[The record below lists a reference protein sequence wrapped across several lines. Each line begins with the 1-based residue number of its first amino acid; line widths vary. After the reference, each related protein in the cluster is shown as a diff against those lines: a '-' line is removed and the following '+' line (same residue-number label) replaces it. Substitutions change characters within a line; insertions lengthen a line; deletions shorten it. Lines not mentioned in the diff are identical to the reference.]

1 MTLSGNTLALDEE
14 ARISARRIFSLI
26 ANELQQVEIEFER
39 QARSNVQV
47 IAYLGDYL
55 RKSGG
60 KRVRPALTILANY
73 AVGGEGGRYNS
84 IRMATVMEFLHTATL
99 VHDDIIDKADTRR
112 NRPTVNALYGN
123 ETAVLMGDWLYMSAF
138 ETSLA
143 ERSLPILDILTSVTR
158 KMTEGEILQLT
169 LLGRADV
176 SEAQYLDVLQR
187 KTAYLFSASCEIGGI
202 LGGASETE
210 QRALREY
217 GLNLGTAFQLIDDL
231 LDFTS
236 TEAVLGK
243 ASGAD
248 LLGGKVTLPLIYLR
262 DSNPSVLEM
271 VQRVLRDGSYE
282 TVSQQELF
290 EALRSRDGRGSA
302 DGRGVD
308 GRGVDGLS
316 STDDLGSTNGLNSTN
331 SVSST
336 EGFSRDGTN
345 SLSST
350 NALERARALADEY
363 AENARAA
370 LDSLPDSEYC
380 DSLRELPSYILN
392 RDR

>member
-1 MTLSGNTLALDEE
+1 MTLSGHTLALEE
-14 ARISARRIFSLI
+14 EVRISARRIFSLI

-60 KRVRPALTILANY
+60 KRVRPALTILSNY
-73 AVGGEGGRYNS
+73 ATGGEGSRYNS

-123 ETAVLMGDWLYMSAF
+123 DAAVLMGDWLYMSAF

-169 LLGRADV
+169 LLGHADV
-176 SEAQYLDVLQR
+176 SEAQYLDVLKR
-187 KTAYLFSASCEIGGI
+187 KTAYLFSASCEIGAI
-202 LGGASETE
+202 LGGASEQQQT
-210 QRALREY
+210 ALREY

-236 TEAVLGK
+236 TEEALGK
-243 ASGAD
+243 AAGAD

-262 DSNPSVLEM
+262 EAEPSSLEM
-271 VQRVLRDGSYE
+271 VQRVLRAGNYDA
-282 TVSQQELF
+282 VSQEDLF
-290 EALRSRDGRGSA
+290 AALRRTG
-302 DGRGVD
+302 
-308 GRGVDGLS
+308 
-316 STDDLGSTNGLNSTN
+316 
-331 SVSST
+331 
-336 EGFSRDGTN
+336 
-345 SLSST
+345 
-350 NALERARALADEY
+350 ALERARACADEF

-370 LDSLPDSEYC
+370 LENLPDSDYC
-380 DSLRELPSYILN
+380 DSLRELPSYVLH